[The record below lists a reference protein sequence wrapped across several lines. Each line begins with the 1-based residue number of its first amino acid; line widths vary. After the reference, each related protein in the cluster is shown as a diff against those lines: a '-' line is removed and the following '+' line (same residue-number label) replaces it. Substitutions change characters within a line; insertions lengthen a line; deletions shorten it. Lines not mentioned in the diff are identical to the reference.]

1 MYHIPVTLML
11 ADAKHRTG
19 TLGNVY
25 HIPVTLMLAHAKHRT
40 GTLGNVYH
48 IPVTLMLA
56 HAKHRTG
63 TLGNVYHIP
72 VYINVSIML
81 SIGRGHS
88 VMYITYRY
96 MSPSYV
102 ISSC

>member
-1 MYHIPVTLML
+1 ML
-11 ADAKHRTG
+11 SIGRGH
-19 TLGNVY
+19 LGNVY

-63 TLGNVYHIP
+63 T
-72 VYINVSIML
+72 S
-81 SIGRGHS
+81 R
-88 VMYITYRY
+88 
-96 MSPSYV
+96 
-102 ISSC
+102 